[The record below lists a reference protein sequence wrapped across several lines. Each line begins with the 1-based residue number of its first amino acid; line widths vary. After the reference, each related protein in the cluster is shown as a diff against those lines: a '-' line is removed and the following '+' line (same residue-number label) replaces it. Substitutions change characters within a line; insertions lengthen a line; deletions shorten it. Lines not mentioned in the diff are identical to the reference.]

1 MGRKEQWT
9 FKPLE
14 IILVGRGKIATVVM
28 VEVGGGSEE
37 DNSACTPLSVH
48 ICGQKQQSVI
58 RAQIPNNWRIAT
70 FLPTLAPISCVH
82 TALGTWAQLPV
93 MGLEVWNG

>member
-37 DNSACTPLSVH
+37 TTVLALIFLCTSVARSSN
-48 ICGQKQQSVI
+48 Q
-58 RAQIPNNWRIAT
+58 
-70 FLPTLAPISCVH
+70 
-82 TALGTWAQLPV
+82 
-93 MGLEVWNG
+93 

>member
-58 RAQIPNNWRIAT
+58 RAQIATTAGGTGLLFAQHRTQSIAQINRSPG
-70 FLPTLAPISCVH
+70 F
-82 TALGTWAQLPV
+82 
-93 MGLEVWNG
+93 